1 MIPSSWWT
9 AEHALETIG
18 AAGFGVTAIWGGL
31 AWMASMF
38 KKLSETV
45 EALESVS
52 TINKNVETILTNH
65 LPHLQSEV
73 GETRAQ
79 FQTLRNDIKGIDGK
93 VDTLDTSVTVLGTKL
108 EATQSGLHT
117 LGQMFI
123 AHIDKKA

>member
-9 AEHALETIG
+9 VEHALETIG
-18 AAGFGVTAIWGGL
+18 AAGFGVTAIWGGV
-31 AWMASMF
+31 AWMVNMF
-38 KKLSETV
+38 KKLSKAV

-52 TINKNVETILTNH
+52 TINKNVEAIMMNH
-65 LPHLQSEV
+65 LPHLQLEAA
-73 GETRAQ
+73 EARTQ
-79 FQTLRNDIKGIDGK
+79 FQTLRDDIKGIDGK

-108 EATQSGLHT
+108 EATQLGLHT